1 MNLDFL
7 TGFIIGTAC
16 GLALGFFV
24 AWAIV
29 SIRELC
35 ESKRKKGT
43 HEK

>member
-16 GLALGFFV
+16 GIALGFFV
-24 AWAIV
+24 AWVIV
-29 SIRELC
+29 SIRERG
-35 ESKRKKGT
+35 ESKRTKGT